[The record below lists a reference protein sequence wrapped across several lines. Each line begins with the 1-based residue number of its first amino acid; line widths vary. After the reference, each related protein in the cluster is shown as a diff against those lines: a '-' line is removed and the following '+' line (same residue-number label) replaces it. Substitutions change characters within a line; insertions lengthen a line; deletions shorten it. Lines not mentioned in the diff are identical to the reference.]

1 MVKIDEG
8 PLAPDLLAQLLPGDH
23 VTRMGQQYQQDLER
37 LTGQPDAQAV
47 PAQFA
52 RSGIDVKRPECR
64 AK

>member
-1 MVKIDEG
+1 
-8 PLAPDLLAQLLPGDH
+8 
-23 VTRMGQQYQQDLER
+23 MGQQYQQDLER